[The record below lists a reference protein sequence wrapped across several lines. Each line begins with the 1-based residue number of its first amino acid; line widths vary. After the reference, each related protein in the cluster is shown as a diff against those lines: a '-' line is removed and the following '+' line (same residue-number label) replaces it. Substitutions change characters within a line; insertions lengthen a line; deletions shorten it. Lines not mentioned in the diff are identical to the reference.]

1 MVMVVG
7 CSCCYSW
14 KAPKDV
20 FLFWPRLCVSN
31 NCFRSRTRATRGRG
45 RGDSLHKTRDASH
58 HFSRSLDT
66 SDTLIL
72 HVYTYSVLHIR
83 ITTEITNNI
92 TCRQDPIATRR
103 LHRIHTLV
111 YTHLSISNVLVVER
125 IHALLPHTDLRLD
138 KATSFYI
145 FTRT

>member
-1 MVMVVG
+1 MVMVVAPAAIRGKLLKTCFCFGRG
-7 CSCCYSW
+7 CAC
-14 KAPKDV
+14 
-20 FLFWPRLCVSN
+20 
-31 NCFRSRTRATRGRG
+31 RTIASALERGATRGRG